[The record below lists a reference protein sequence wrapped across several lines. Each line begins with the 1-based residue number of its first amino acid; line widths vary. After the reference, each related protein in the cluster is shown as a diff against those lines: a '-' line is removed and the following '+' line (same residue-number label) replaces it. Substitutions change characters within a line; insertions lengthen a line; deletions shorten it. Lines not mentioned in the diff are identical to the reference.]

1 MTNVDRALMHGR
13 IPPPTPL
20 PILTLSLVWGGGG
33 GIIPEFR
40 FHSAVIVG
48 GGKGEGRWGLWEPC
62 EDKEQ
67 RGNPVV

>member
-13 IPPPTPL
+13 THPPHPSHPHT
-20 PILTLSLVWGGGG
+20 LTGLGWGGG

>member
-1 MTNVDRALMHGR
+1 MTNADMALMHGR
-13 IPPPTPL
+13 TL
-20 PILTLSLVWGGGG
+20 PHPLTLTLLEGGGG
-33 GIIPEFR
+33 RSIIPEFR
-40 FHSAVIVG
+40 FHSAVIAG

>member
-13 IPPPTPL
+13 THPPPPF
-20 PILTLSLVWGGGG
+20 PSSHSHWFGVGGG

>member
-1 MTNVDRALMHGR
+1 MTNADTALMHGR
-13 IPPPTPL
+13 TPPP
-20 PILTLSLVWGGGG
+20 ILSDSHYWGGGCRS
-33 GIIPEFR
+33 IIPEFR
-40 FHSAVIVG
+40 FHSAVIAG